1 MAVEQNKRKRK
12 HEATELSEDEEGAP
26 EVVPTKQPKKSL
38 TPKKNKNSKEE
49 DSSTVNGFEEEE
61 KELYF
66 SKDFKM
72 MEFRNKLRG
81 NNFITGFLFVG
92 VSVLRLPY

>member
-12 HEATELSEDEEGAP
+12 HEATELSEDEEGTP
-26 EVVPTKQPKKSL
+26 EVVPTKQSKKSS
-38 TPKKNKNSKEE
+38 TPKKDKSTEVE
-49 DSSTVNGFEEEE
+49 DSSAFNGYEEE
-61 KELYF
+61 KKELNF

-81 NNFITGFLFVG
+81 KNFITGFMFVG
-92 VSVLRLPY
+92 VGVLRLPY